1 MSSTLIEKS
10 VLLMKKWLRKTAAAI
25 NHDSVIKDI
34 AQETDISAGYFFMLT
49 AANLIAL
56 SGLITNSAPVIIGA
70 MLISPLMG
78 PILSFGFAFT
88 TGAKKVWRQSVKKI
102 AISIAVTLVVAAFAA
117 FLSPMKEI
125 TQEMISRTRP
135 NLYDLIIAFLAGSA
149 GAAALC
155 TKKNYL
161 TVVPG
166 VAIATAV
173 IPPLSVAGFGIGIWN
188 YNLFFGGFFLFF
200 TNFVAITIA
209 TGIVFFVYGFRPRMI
224 TETDLS
230 QLKKR
235 LAYLGTVLFII
246 SIPLI
251 YTLHVSIH
259 EVRLRSEIYR
269 LLKQEFDREKSS
281 HLTAFDYSKSRNG
294 TIAIN
299 AVINAVEYLNEE
311 EIATAE
317 KSVAS
322 ALHEQIKL
330 FVEQVKV
337 QPGGLKPQVAR
348 PLVPTIAPPRAAA
361 DAIKSARE
369 SVIAIVRQ
377 SSEKMEKI
385 IAPSTVDDFTV
396 GFHDQT
402 FTVSIAMKIKR
413 DTLIVEEERIW
424 LKRLLESELN
434 LPVDLSI
441 ETVPFVPLLHFKRGE
456 TVLSETMKTAIRTVQ
471 TVYTKDPEVIC
482 RIEAFPEA
490 GIARTKQQA
499 FARKRVAALEQYL
512 VDVCKIPRGQITS
525 TIHLKSGRYPT
536 VRISVLTEKK
546 SPRDE
551 P

>member
-1 MSSTLIEKS
+1 MGNAITNKI
-10 VLLMKKWLRKTAAAI
+10 VLLVKKWLQKTAATI

-34 AQETDISAGYFFMLT
+34 AQETDVSTGYFLMLT

-88 TGAKKVWRQSVKKI
+88 TGAKQIWKRSVRKI
-102 AISIAVTLVVAAFAA
+102 TFSIVVTLVVAALAS

-125 TQEMISRTRP
+125 TQEMLSRTRP

-173 IPPLSVAGFGIGIWN
+173 IPPLSVAGFGIGVWN
-188 YNLFFGGFFLFF
+188 YNLFFGGLFLFF

-209 TGIVFFVYGFRPRMI
+209 TGIVFFIYGFRPRMI

-251 YTLHVSIH
+251 YTLHVSIN
-259 EVRLRSEIYR
+259 EVWLRGEMHR
-269 LLKQEFDREKSS
+269 LLKQEFDREKIS
-281 HLTAFDYSKSRNG
+281 HLMTFDYSKTRDG
-294 TIAIN
+294 KLAIS
-299 AVINAVEYLNEE
+299 VMINAVEYLNDEA
-311 EIATAE
+311 IAAAE
-317 KSVAS
+317 KAVAS
-322 ALHEQIKL
+322 SLRRDVKL
-330 FVEQVKV
+330 SVEQVKV
-337 QPGGLKPQVAR
+337 QPGGLKPQIEK
-348 PLVPTIAPPRAAA
+348 PIVPAIAPPRAAV
-361 DAIKSARE
+361 DVINSSRD
-369 SVIAIVRQ
+369 SVISVVRQ

-385 IAPSTVDDFTV
+385 IEPSTIDDFSVSFHNKTV
-396 GFHDQT
+396 
-402 FTVSIAMKIKR
+402 TVSIALKIKR
-413 DTLIVEEERIW
+413 DTPVTDEEHLW
-424 LKRLLESELN
+424 LKRMLATELN

-441 ETVPFVPLLHFKRGE
+441 ETVPFVPLLVFKRGE
-456 TVLSETMKTAIRTVQ
+456 TTVSDDMMTVIKTVQ
-471 TVYTKDPEVIC
+471 DVYSKEPALLC
-482 RIEAFPEA
+482 RIEAFPEN
-490 GIARTKQQA
+490 GIARSKRRA
-499 FARKRVAALEQYL
+499 FARKRLESVEQYL
-512 VDVCKIPRGQITS
+512 VNVCKIPRDQITS
-525 TIHLKSGRYPT
+525 TVHAKSSRTPT
-536 VRISVLTEKK
+536 VKISILTPGKT
-546 SPRDE
+546 PR
-551 P
+551 